1 MTKISVRPIRRDE
14 IGEFAATGTD
24 PKRIDDVTQYVEQMM
39 KQGSIHR
46 EWCFV
51 AVQGN
56 RWVGRIAYWTLP
68 KSGKPHAPVLLDLPW
83 EQEQYLSI
91 GAQLLQETLPL
102 MRELGADQIGYVVDT
117 PPMPPQWQ
125 RFPQERMKLL
135 DHIGFRVERVTDRFE
150 WQGEKSGL
158 PGTVKLHFRPL
169 PEVGEAAFIEAIMR
183 VSEQT
188 LDRRIRD
195 ERQQEGAWTQARLMY
210 MDMQHMTYDPSWWQ
224 LAYGK
229 DGELIG
235 LVMPAQNPTHPVIGY
250 IGVVPEQ
257 RGRGYIDTLLNQG
270 TVILHRGGA
279 DAIRAD
285 TDVENSPM
293 ARAFRRA
300 GYIRFAKRYEYSLVL
315 R

>member
-102 MRELGADQIGYVVDT
+102 MRELGADQIGVC
-117 PPMPPQWQ
+117 
-125 RFPQERMKLL
+125 
-135 DHIGFRVERVTDRFE
+135 G
-150 WQGEKSGL
+150 
-158 PGTVKLHFRPL
+158 
-169 PEVGEAAFIEAIMR
+169 
-183 VSEQT
+183 
-188 LDRRIRD
+188 
-195 ERQQEGAWTQARLMY
+195 
-210 MDMQHMTYDPSWWQ
+210 
-224 LAYGK
+224 
-229 DGELIG
+229 
-235 LVMPAQNPTHPVIGY
+235 GY
-250 IGVVPEQ
+250 SPHV
-257 RGRGYIDTLLNQG
+257 
-270 TVILHRGGA
+270 
-279 DAIRAD
+279 
-285 TDVENSPM
+285 SPM
-293 ARAFRRA
+293 AAISTRADEVA
-300 GYIRFAKRYEYSLVL
+300 GSYWFQSGTGDGSV
-315 R
+315 